1 METDSGS
8 ERPSEEMASNASA
21 GPPAEGHRP
30 FRRFFHA
37 ASGAAILGLDWLLF
51 SGNLLSG
58 GMATFPTML
67 LGLGLGGLSTALIQ
81 RFVAGDSA
89 LKSLSK
95 ALVAG
100 LVVGAPT
107 PVAGTVLGGVVL
119 AVSGL
124 STSRLG
130 SKLGLR

>member
-1 METDSGS
+1 MDADSEIEAPKGES
-8 ERPSEEMASNASA
+8 RPVTSVENTRS
-21 GPPAEGHRP
+21 
-30 FRRFFHA
+30 FRRMYHA
-37 ASGAAILGLDWLLF
+37 ASGASILGIDWILF
-51 SGNLLSG
+51 SGNILSG
-58 GMATFPTML
+58 GMATFPTMV
-67 LGLGLGGLSTALIQ
+67 LGLVLGGLSTALIQ
-81 RFVAGDSA
+81 RFVAKDST

-95 ALVAG
+95 AFVAG

-124 STSRLG
+124 STTRLG